1 MYGIYCSYGFRDS
14 TDAALSL
21 ADHLSNSQVSDLSW
35 FSKDHPIVG
44 VDATWDGNIQ
54 HAKTVDCLNWIS
66 KQTHIVWFE
75 VDAEKVKKARRLKKR
90 NTLALLWSTI
100 KHADIEHLSLYDN
113 IVVPD
118 RHVQVW
124 LERFNAGLPIV
135 VVPWASL
142 AEVIR
147 RPRLSSHCRVLM
159 NLRANTAKLCGPLL
173 LHAMQAVVDSTKHID
188 LTVVCSQ
195 SWDPST
201 DKAMGELQRNRPNV
215 QHAYRPSRQARRLL
229 AQQHEW
235 QFWPSVIDSTGIIGL
250 ESLASG
256 TPLIGFDV
264 PMVSTVVRPK
274 KSGWLVPCEIKDN
287 SMGVP
292 AAIPSVNHIL
302 REFKEIT
309 SSKDLLDDLRG
320 MPWEDLDQRRLK
332 FQDGWN
338 AAVGL

>member
-21 ADHLSNSQVSDLSW
+21 ADHLANSQVSDLSW
-35 FSKDHPIVG
+35 FSNSQPVFG
-44 VDATWDGNIQ
+44 VDALWDGAVD
-54 HAKTVDCLNWIS
+54 HAKTVDCNRWIRD
-66 KQTHIVWFE
+66 QTHIVWFE
-75 VDAEKVKKARRLKKR
+75 VDAEKVKKARRLSKR
-90 NTLALLWSTI
+90 NTLVVLWASL
-100 KHADIEHLSLYDN
+100 KHADLEYLPLYDN

-118 RHVQVW
+118 RQVQLW
-124 LERFNAGLPIV
+124 LERFNPSLPIV

-142 AEVIR
+142 TEVLR
-147 RPRLSSHCRVLM
+147 RPKMSSQCRVVM
-159 NLRANTAKLCGPLL
+159 NLRASTAKLCGPLL
-173 LHAMQAVVDSTKHID
+173 LYSMQAVVDSTKHMH

-195 SWDPST
+195 SWDPAT

-215 QHAYRPSRQARRLL
+215 NHVYRPSRQARRLL
-229 AQQHEW
+229 AEQHEW
-235 QFWPSVIDSTGIIGL
+235 QFWPSVVDSTGVIGL
-250 ESLASG
+250 ESLAAG

-287 SMGVP
+287 TMGVP
-292 AAIPSVNHIL
+292 TAVPSVNHIL

-309 SSKDLLDDLRG
+309 SSRDLLDDLRG
-320 MPWEDLDQRRLK
+320 MPWDDLDQRRLK

-338 AAVGL
+338 AAIGL